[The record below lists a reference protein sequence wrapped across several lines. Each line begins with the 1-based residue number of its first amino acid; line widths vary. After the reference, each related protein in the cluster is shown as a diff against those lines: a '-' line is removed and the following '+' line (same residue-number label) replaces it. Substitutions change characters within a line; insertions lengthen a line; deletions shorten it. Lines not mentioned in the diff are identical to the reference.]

1 MTPRD
6 VAGFLSELERRLGG
20 SAERRAHVV
29 AEIAEHL
36 DDLVSE
42 ARAQGFD
49 QAAAEAR
56 AVERFGSA
64 RRLARGLGRRPRA
77 PWAARIAV
85 ALGALGLCGGFA
97 YVQLRAAAPVV
108 GVYVSTDQRY
118 AGSPSSNSNPVT
130 VLGQSHLVA
139 LDPLSL
145 RVIRRGAVV
154 LTGRIVYES
163 LPPEAALVSPDGSQV
178 AIVADAALNFY
189 DLSNLRLLGTTRLGK
204 HPDTG
209 PKRPGQVA
217 GEADVIR
224 VGAWLGNNVV
234 ALVQHMG
241 PPYARKVT
249 HRAIVVVDSSRRRIR
264 SRAVALKGSVVASVQ
279 SADREAILACNGGL
293 ATLLAV
299 EADGSSALIPLRL
312 PCPQVPSI
320 GLALSGT
327 KLAFVQAGQ
336 SLIQVDLKT
345 HAIRRTALQGD
356 RAWKGM
362 PGRPDLRAVWWHDK
376 VIVTGAS
383 YAAVVRGQAA
393 PRWPG
398 AGVTSIHPETG
409 KATIITRQG
418 NWVLPTPD
426 RLIVGGP
433 NLGLTAYAPDGTQ
446 AWHAAKHQTVYPY
459 AIGDTVFAP
468 HQVKRHTIVDAYAID
483 TGRHRASVFQRGV
496 GTRPFS
502 GALQPTG

>member
-1 MTPRD
+1 MTPRG
-6 VAGFLSELERRLGG
+6 VADFLAELERRLGG
-20 SAERRAHVV
+20 SAAHRAQVI
-29 AEIAEHL
+29 AEIAAHL

-42 ARAQGFD
+42 ARALGFD
-49 QAAAEAR
+49 QATAEAR

-77 PWAARIAV
+77 PWAARIAIS
-85 ALGALGLCGGFA
+85 LGALGLCGGFA

-108 GVYVSTDQRY
+108 GVYVSTDPRY
-118 AGSPSSNSNPVT
+118 AGSPNSNPVT

-145 RVIRRGAVV
+145 RVLRRGAVV

-163 LPPEAALVSPDGSQV
+163 LPPEEALVSPDGSQV
-178 AIVADAALNFY
+178 AIVADASLNFY
-189 DLSNLRLLGTTRLGK
+189 DLSNLRLLGTARLGK

-217 GEADVIR
+217 GETDVIR
-224 VGAWLGNNVV
+224 VGAWLGDNVV
-234 ALVQHMG
+234 ALLQHMG

-249 HRAIVVVDSSRRRIR
+249 NRAIVVVDASRRRIR
-264 SRAVALKGSVVASVQ
+264 SRSVPLKGTVVASVQ
-279 SADREAILACNGGL
+279 SADHEAILACNDGL
-293 ATLLAV
+293 ASVLAV

-312 PCPQVPSI
+312 ACPQVPRV
-320 GLALSGT
+320 GLALSGS
-327 KLAFVQAGQ
+327 KLAFVQAGR
-336 SLIQVDLKT
+336 SLVQVDLET
-345 HAIRRTALQGD
+345 HAIRRTALQGA

-362 PGRPDLRAVWWHDK
+362 PGRPDLGAVWWHHK
-376 VIVTGAS
+376 LIVTGAS
-383 YAAVVRGQAA
+383 YVPIVRGQAA

-398 AGVTSIHPETG
+398 AGVTSIDPQTG
-409 KATIITRQG
+409 RATIITRQG

-433 NLGLTAYAPDGTQ
+433 NLGLTAFAQDGTQ
-446 AWHAAKHQTVYPY
+446 VWHAAKHQTIYPY

-483 TGRHRASVFQRGV
+483 TGHHRATVFQRGV